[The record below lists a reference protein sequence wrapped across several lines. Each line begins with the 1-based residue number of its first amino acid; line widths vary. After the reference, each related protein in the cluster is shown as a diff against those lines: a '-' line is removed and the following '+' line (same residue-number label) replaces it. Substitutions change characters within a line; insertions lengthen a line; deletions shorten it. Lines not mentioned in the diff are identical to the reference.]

1 MSIWILLRYPGM
13 VEIGTSHL
21 AQHISDPLLGEKPIH
36 RHTYICVGG
45 RSAQYIA
52 AVILVVTGK

>member
-1 MSIWILLRYPGM
+1 MDIVALPWHGR
-13 VEIGTSHL
+13 IGTSHL

-36 RHTYICVGG
+36 CHTYICVGG